1 MRSCGSVRVFYPAY
15 SRDEL
20 VALLRERV
28 AELARHLP
36 LRRAVLFG
44 SWAAGR
50 ATARSDVDLLVVYAG
65 PAREDAYRLV
75 RTVVAVRG
83 LEAHV
88 YSEGEAQALGRVLE
102 RMTRGG
108 VDLLVGGLL
117 PTPGA

>member
-1 MRSCGSVRVFYPAY
+1 MRSSGSVRIFYPAY
-15 SRDEL
+15 SREEL
-20 VALLRERV
+20 LAVLRERV
-28 AELARHLP
+28 RALAQHLP

-44 SWAAGR
+44 SWATGR

-65 PAREDAYRLV
+65 PAREDAYRIV

-88 YSEGEAQALGRVLE
+88 YAETEAEALRPVLE

-108 VDLLVGGLL
+108 VELWCDGRG
-117 PTPGA
+117 

>member
-1 MRSCGSVRVFYPAY
+1 MPMRSSGSVRVFCPAY

-20 VALLRERV
+20 VALLRARV

-36 LRRAVLFG
+36 VRRAVLFG

-65 PAREDAYRLV
+65 PAREDAYRTV
-75 RTVVAVRG
+75 RTMLAVRG
-83 LEAHV
+83 LEPHV
-88 YSEGEAQALGRVLE
+88 YSEAEAEALRPVLE

-108 VDLLVGGLL
+108 VDLLCGGS
-117 PTPGA
+117 G